1 MSLGNHGLSLSLSL
15 LLFPQD
21 YAIILTG
28 SSPPHATR
36 DMGRYWHNRQD
47 FGHYPVAMTLAMGY
61 HGYSYIAVM

>member
-1 MSLGNHGLSLSLSL
+1 
-15 LLFPQD
+15 QD
-21 YAIILTG
+21 NGKILTG